1 MATNALISEK
11 KAQGIRF
18 HQLISV
24 IDVQLDLK
32 LLCCMCISSQSA
44 GCLSVSS
51 EATLFLLA
59 A

>member
-32 LLCCMCISSQSA
+32 LLCCMYLKSISR
-44 GCLSVSS
+44 LS
-51 EATLFLLA
+51 ECQL
-59 A
+59 

>member
-11 KAQGIRF
+11 KAQGICF

-32 LLCCMCISSQSA
+32 LLCCMYLKSISR
-44 GCLSVSS
+44 LS
-51 EATLFLLA
+51 ECQL
-59 A
+59 